1 MRDDMAEKLMT
12 DRYKAAAAEAKRRW
26 DMIAK
31 PIDSLGALEDYVVK
45 LCAIAGSAAPP
56 KLEKRALVIM
66 CADHGVV
73 AEGVTQT
80 DSRVTRIVAENF
92 ARGCSSVNYMAQRA
106 DVDVFTVDIG
116 MDTPEYPEKQIIKNA
131 VIDRKIARGT
141 RNLAQ
146 GPAMTAEQ
154 CRRALDVGIGIV
166 GELKAQGYDIIATGE
181 MGIGNTTPSSA
192 LAAAFLNL
200 SADVVTGRGA
210 GLSDEGLK
218 KKRQV
223 VGRALARVTAEH
235 PAESQ
240 SIGRGSF
247 EKSESLRLLAE
258 LGGYEIAG
266 MAGMFLGGVKHAMPI
281 LIDGAISAVSA
292 LAAARFD
299 RRISDYAIASHVS
312 EEITGRLALQAME
325 LEAVLHGRLCL
336 GEGSGAVAVLPMMDM
351 ALNVYAHMGTFS
363 DLHISAYDRAGK
375 PEQRV
380 RG

>member
-1 MRDDMAEKLMT
+1 MWDDTEQTLTA
-12 DRYKAAAAEAKRRW
+12 DRYRAAAAEAKRRW

-56 KLEKRALVIM
+56 KLEKRALVTM

-92 ARGCSSVNYMAQRA
+92 ARGCSSVNYMAQTA
-106 DVDVFTVDIG
+106 DVDIFTVDIG
-116 MDTPEYPEKQIIKNA
+116 MDTPEYPEKRIVKNA
-131 VIDRKIARGT
+131 VTDRKIARGT
-141 RNLAQ
+141 CNLAQ
-146 GPAMTAEQ
+146 EPAMTAEQ

-200 SADVVTGRGA
+200 SADAVTGRGA
-210 GLSDEGLK
+210 GLSDEGLR

-223 VGRALARVTAEH
+223 VERALARVTAKQ
-235 PAESQ
+235 P
-240 SIGRGSF
+240 SF

-266 MAGMFLGGVKHAMPI
+266 MAGMFLGGVKYGMPI

-292 LAAARFD
+292 LAAARLD
-299 RRISDYAIASHVS
+299 GRVPDYAIASHVS
-312 EEITGRLALQAME
+312 EEITGRLALHAMG
-325 LEAVLHGRLCL
+325 LEAVLHGRMCL
-336 GEGSGAVAVLPMMDM
+336 GEGSGAVAVLPMIDM
-351 ALNVYAHMGTFS
+351 ARSVYAHMGTFS
-363 DLHISAYDRAGK
+363 DLHISAYDRTGK
-375 PEQRV
+375 PKQKD